1 MIYLHE
7 FLTCG
12 ELSPPETPDS
22 CVNWPGQ
29 YAFEHRQEAIFI
41 WLILLSWYSCYIMK
55 SVTCLEIR
63 DPQCSTVRGGGDKS
77 CREGGSLKNIAPPPL
92 AIISDQTLI

>member
-7 FLTCG
+7 FLKCG
-12 ELSPPETPDS
+12 ELSPPQTPDS

-55 SVTCLEIR
+55 SVTYLELR
-63 DPQCSTVRGGGDKS
+63 DPQCSTVRGGG
-77 CREGGSLKNIAPPPL
+77 
-92 AIISDQTLI
+92 